1 MEGGVFRYDAKEDC
15 MREWKTYLP
24 EEDRRIYEK
33 AGYSARQ
40 PFGKNPALVIIDVV
54 LSFTGTRP
62 MPILEAIEEYPT
74 SCGQAAWDA
83 LPKIKELLET
93 SRAAGIKVVF
103 IKGSPIDKSFAG
115 DTTKGGPTRDEAFRK
130 LDHPIHPMV
139 APLPTEYICEKSKGS
154 AFFGTPL
161 AAALTRTGIDCVL
174 ISGCVTSGC
183 VRATAIDAWN
193 SGFVPFVVEET
204 VFDRSRHSHL
214 TSLFELNAKYATVIT
229 LEEAKGYLVKILP
242 KR

>member
-1 MEGGVFRYDAKEDC
+1 MKE
-15 MREWKTYLP
+15 WQTYLP
-24 EEDRRIYEK
+24 EEDRKIYEK
-33 AGYSARQ
+33 AGFSGKL
-40 PFGKNPALVIIDVV
+40 PFGKKPALIIIDVV

-62 MPILEAIEEYPT
+62 MPILEAIEEFPT

-83 LPKIKELLET
+83 LPKIKGLLEA
-93 SRAAGIKVVF
+93 SRATGINVVF
-103 IKGSPIDKSFAG
+103 IKGDPIDKYFAG
-115 DTTKGGPTRDEAFRK
+115 DTTKGFFNRDETFSK
-130 LDHPIHPMV
+130 YDHPIHPMIT
-139 APLPTEYICEKSKGS
+139 PLPTEYVVQKSKGS

-161 AAALTRTGIDCVL
+161 SSYLTRNGIDCVL

-193 SGFVPFVVEET
+193 SGFTTFVVEEA

-229 LEEAKGYLVKILP
+229 LAETKDYLTGLPRKG
-242 KR
+242 